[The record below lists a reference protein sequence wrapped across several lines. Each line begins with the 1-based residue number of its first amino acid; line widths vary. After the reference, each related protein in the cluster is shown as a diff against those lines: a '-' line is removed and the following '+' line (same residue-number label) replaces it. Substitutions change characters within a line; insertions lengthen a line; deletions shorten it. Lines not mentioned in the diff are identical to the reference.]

1 MCKDIKDKNNAK
13 QQLHFIKRGA
23 TQAARSTLCNVQC
36 TLYTEHIKQD
46 NMHIKVQRETESV
59 HQRNIEIDA
68 GVQCTLTEA
77 GVQHSRGKGWDSWG
91 RHLPTKGKP
100 GFTSTREGK

>member
-1 MCKDIKDKNNAK
+1 MGTKSSSKD
-13 QQLHFIKRGA
+13 
-23 TQAARSTLCNVQC
+23 VQC
-36 TLYTEHIKQD
+36 TVYIVYRAHQTGQYAYQGI
-46 NMHIKVQRETESV
+46 RETESV

-68 GVQCTLTEA
+68 GAQCTLTEA

-100 GFTSTREGK
+100 GFTSTREGKLKKMKMRKDFF

>member
-1 MCKDIKDKNNAK
+1 M
-13 QQLHFIKRGA
+13 
-23 TQAARSTLCNVQC
+23 CNVQC

-100 GFTSTREGK
+100 GFTSTREGKLKKKNENKGEMYFEIHHSKHVLEEYIH

>member
-1 MCKDIKDKNNAK
+1 M
-13 QQLHFIKRGA
+13 
-23 TQAARSTLCNVQC
+23 QC
-36 TLYTEHIKQD
+36 TVYIVYRAHQTGQYAYQGI
-46 NMHIKVQRETESV
+46 RETESV

-100 GFTSTREGK
+100 GFTSTREGKLKKKNENKGEMYFEIHHSKLVLEIYIH